1 MKKFK
6 FILLLVVLT
15 LIITSCGSPKKSN
28 VSESNTK
35 DKVDA
40 ESNQRITVNDNYDR
54 EITFEK
60 SPEKA
65 ICIGPGALRLY
76 TYVMKGEKLIAVEDT
91 EKGESLNPY
100 IIANPEIKELQTAG
114 PGGPKNEPDAEN
126 LSYLKP
132 EVIFSTYGASK
143 EDLDQLQEKV
153 GVPVVGIGFGRE
165 TIFEPETNKSIENI
179 GKIMG
184 KSDRA
189 NDVISYM
196 DGVKKDLEKRA
207 GSIDDSPKTYIGCI
221 GFRGA
226 QGILSSR
233 SKFNLF
239 QAVNVKNIVDE
250 ITEERNIML
259 DKEKLLELNPEII
272 FLDLDGE
279 SILQDDYKN
288 NPNFYSTLNAFKEN
302 KVYALMPYNKYH
314 TNIDT
319 SLINMYYIGSIIHS
333 ENFKD
338 IDIAKKASEVYT
350 SLLGKDVYE
359 EMLSKYPKSFKEYS
373 FNE

>member
-6 FILLLVVLT
+6 LTLILIVLT
-15 LIITSCGSPKKSN
+15 LIITSCGSPKEPN
-28 VSESNTK
+28 VSENNVQ
-35 DKVDA
+35 DKV
-40 ESNQRITVNDNYDR
+40 ESESSQPITIKDSYER

-76 TYVMKGEKLIAVEDT
+76 TYVMNGEKLIAVEDT
-91 EKGESLNPY
+91 EKGESVNPY
-100 IIANPEIKELQTAG
+100 IMANPEIKELQTAG
-114 PGGPKNEPDAEN
+114 PGGPRNEPDAEN
-126 LSYLKP
+126 LSYLEP

-143 EDLDQLQEKV
+143 EDLDQLQEKI
-153 GVPVVGIGFGRE
+153 GVPVVGIGFGKE
-165 TIFEPETNKSIENI
+165 TIFEPETNESIENI

-189 NDVISYM
+189 NEVVSYM
-196 DGVKKDLEKRA
+196 EGIKEDLEKRA
-207 GSIDDSPKTYIGCI
+207 GKMDDSPKTYIGCI

-279 SILQDDYKN
+279 SILQNDYKN
-288 NPNFYSTLNAFKEN
+288 DPNFYNTLNAFKEN
-302 KVYALMPYNKYH
+302 KVYALMPYNNYH

-319 SLINMYYIGSIIHS
+319 SLIDMYYIGSIIHS

-338 IDIAKKASEVYT
+338 VDIAKKASEIYT

-359 EMLSKYPKSFKEYS
+359 EMLNKYPKSFKEYS